1 MEWLIAKTVLSLGL
15 VLGLMFALGYVLKKY
30 VYRAKGG
37 RTDALEIEVL
47 GQRMLQP
54 RRSIYAVRVMD
65 TVVVLGMTEH
75 GMHMLTELSGPEVS
89 ANLAARQAAAEASAA
104 GGSWWTQD
112 RAGVRAF
119 ASHLQKAMGIR
130 VHGPRSQRTE
140 GVQ

>member
-15 VLGLMFALGYVLKKY
+15 VLGLMFALGFVLKKY

-65 TVVVLGMTEH
+65 TIVVLGMTEH
-75 GMHMLTELSGPEVS
+75 GMHMLTELSGPEVA

-104 GGSWWTQD
+104 GGSWWAQD
-112 RAGVRAF
+112 RAGVKAF

-130 VHGPRSQRTE
+130 VSGPQGERT
-140 GVQ
+140 GGGR